1 MADSGYRPRRGGGGG
16 GFNNRKRRNRDDDD
30 NYDGGR
36 RYQRPR
42 WEEPPATKLRKQVV
56 SIAEAPHRRVDED
69 IMNSA
74 KTIADNYF
82 DSDLTNTFLDIA
94 VSLTL
99 EQPLKIPF
107 IAAIVL
113 QTNAQKPEFT
123 EEVLKKLAEAL
134 QKNINEGCWREVKL
148 LLRFLACLQGL
159 FMGDGVFPFL
169 EELFTRAAELQT
181 ASNEDALGLEL
192 VKIILFTVAYTMA
205 SSATE
210 SAAQAA
216 SLLDQ
221 TSIIASGP
229 PHVLENLVD
238 PYPSFEQGAP
248 PSHESVLSLLQKH
261 MEEEKKNNWELP
273 CLPRPW
279 KGSQPAGEEDLLA
292 SAQKHP
298 FPTLDLPATLQIG
311 PRQIFP
317 EVYFS
322 VYADQDI
329 NTVPPAS
336 DSSSLLIRDA
346 LTDAINV
353 LHINRYI
360 AGKVLIDMDC
370 YFAQGTFVKRA
381 TAFDKIRELTE
392 DKNTWKPEDVIVDAT
407 FSQLLQ
413 LPTPEHKPVFYHSV
427 LTESCKV
434 APAAVAPSLGRAI
447 RYLYRNI
454 DRMDLEISQRFLD
467 WFSHHLSNF
476 GFTWKWT
483 EWVDDV
489 ELQDI
494 SPKKAF
500 ILDALDKEIR
510 LSFAQRI
517 KGVLP
522 EPYQAL
528 IAPEKE
534 KDSPDFKFDDPS
546 TPFADQ
552 AKELMSRIR
561 QKASDEE
568 IAAALS
574 AIEQD
579 AANSGLANPNLASTD
594 AYMTCICYV
603 GSKSLSH
610 VLAVIERSRERLS
623 SLANESPD
631 LRKQI
636 IGSVLEFW
644 KHQIGNGVCLV
655 DKLLNYGIVTPQSV
669 VEWALVDNIDRGTLL
684 TKNWCYEL
692 ITKTISKVVFRVKQV
707 VTKIRDPR
715 LSEEE
720 RSTLQAA
727 LDKEMADM
735 KSLFS
740 SIEDAVGSVASAS
753 EDGMIESSDALR
765 AEEESTLREWGAK
778 WLRVF
783 RRRAAVEESWVKEE
797 LAKPLPELPAEPE
810 PKVDDVKMEDTKPTN
825 GGAEDGRQGSREGD
839 LGDGA
844 DGIE

>member
-1 MADSGYRPRRGGGGG
+1 MRIRSRGRVLTCIDDDEGYDGGGGR
-16 GFNNRKRRNRDDDD
+16 FQR
-30 NYDGGR
+30 R
-36 RYQRPR
+36 RY
-42 WEEPPATKLRKQVV
+42 EEPPAIKLRKQVV

-69 IMNSA
+69 IISSA
-74 KTIADNYF
+74 KMIADNYF
-82 DSDLTNTFLDIA
+82 DTDLTNGFLDIA
-94 VSLTL
+94 LSLSL

-107 IAAIVL
+107 VAAIVL
-113 QTNAQKPEFT
+113 QTNTQKPEFT
-123 EEVLKKLAEAL
+123 EEVLKKVSEAL
-134 QKNINEGCWREVKL
+134 QKSIDAGRWREVKL

-181 ASNEDALGLEL
+181 ASNDDALGLEL
-192 VKIILFTVAYTMA
+192 TKIILLTIAYTMA

-210 SAAQAA
+210 IEAQAA

-229 PHVLENLVD
+229 PHMLENLVD
-238 PYPSFEQGAP
+238 PYPSSQPGAS

-261 MEEEKKNNWELP
+261 MQEESKNKWELS

-279 KGSQPAGEEDLLA
+279 KARPADQEEDLLA

-298 FPTLDLPATLQIG
+298 FPALQLPDTLQVG
-311 PRQIFP
+311 PRQLFP
-317 EVYFS
+317 EVYYS
-322 VYADQDI
+322 VYGEQDI
-329 NTVPPAS
+329 DTVPPAS
-336 DSSSLLIRDA
+336 DPGALLIRDA

-353 LHINRYI
+353 LHVNRLI
-360 AGKVLIDMDC
+360 AGKVLIDMDQ
-370 YFAQGTFVKRA
+370 YFAPDTFVKRA
-381 TAFDKIRELTE
+381 TAFDKLREVAG
-392 DKNTWKPEDVIVDAT
+392 DKNAWKPEDVIVDAT

-427 LTESCKV
+427 LTESCKI

-447 RYLYRNI
+447 RYLYRNV
-454 DRMDLEISQRFLD
+454 DKMDLEIGQRFLD

-494 SPKKAF
+494 TPKKAF

-528 IAPEKE
+528 ISSEKE
-534 KDSPDFKFDDPS
+534 KDPPDFKYEDPA
-546 TPFADQ
+546 TPYAEQ
-552 AKELMSRIR
+552 GVALRTKLQ
-561 QKASDEE
+561 QKAPEE
-568 IAAALS
+568 EMVSVLTV
-574 AIEQD
+574 IEQE
-579 AANSGLANPNLASTD
+579 AEKAGLSNPKLASTD
-594 AYMTCICYV
+594 AFVTSILYN

-610 VLAVIERSRERLS
+610 ALALIERNRERLS
-623 SLANESPD
+623 NLANED
-631 LRKQI
+631 LRLRKQI
-636 IGSVLEFW
+636 VSSVLDFW
-644 KHQIGNGVCLV
+644 KYQIGTGVFLI
-655 DKLLNYGIVTPQSV
+655 DKLLNYGIVTPMSV
-669 VEWALVDNIDRGTLL
+669 VEWALIDNVDRGTIL

-692 ITKTISKVVFRVKQV
+692 IVKTTSKVVSRVRQV
-707 VTKIRDPR
+707 VSKIRDPR
-715 LSEEE
+715 LSDEE

-727 LDKEMADM
+727 LDKEMIDM
-735 KSLFS
+735 KALFAAV
-740 SIEDAVGSVASAS
+740 EDAVGSVASAS
-753 EDGMIESSDALR
+753 EDGMVESSDALR
-765 AEEESTLREWGAK
+765 AEQETILREWGAK

-783 RRRAAVEESWVKEE
+783 RRKAAVEESWVREE
-797 LAKPLPELPAEPE
+797 LAKPLPELPPVEE
-810 PKVDDVKMEDTKPTN
+810 KTEEVKMEDVQQEAKVN
-825 GGAEDGRQGSREGD
+825 GNGDAAEARGASREAD
-839 LGDGA
+839 MDG

>member
-1 MADSGYRPRRGGGGG
+1 MQGSLRPA
-16 GFNNRKRRNRDDDD
+16 N
-30 NYDGGR
+30 
-36 RYQRPR
+36 
-42 WEEPPATKLRKQVV
+42 
-56 SIAEAPHRRVDED
+56 
-69 IMNSA
+69 
-74 KTIADNYF
+74 
-82 DSDLTNTFLDIA
+82 
-94 VSLTL
+94 
-99 EQPLKIPF
+99 
-107 IAAIVL
+107 
-113 QTNAQKPEFT
+113 
-123 EEVLKKLAEAL
+123 
-134 QKNINEGCWREVKL
+134 
-148 LLRFLACLQGL
+148 
-159 FMGDGVFPFL
+159 VF
-169 EELFTRAAELQT
+169 Q
-181 ASNEDALGLEL
+181 ALGLEL
-192 VKIILFTVAYTMA
+192 VKIILFTIAYTMA

-210 SAAQAA
+210 CEMQAA

-261 MEEEKKNNWELP
+261 MEQEKKNNWDLP

-279 KGSQPAGEEDLLA
+279 KGSQPAGEDDLLA

-298 FPTLDLPATLQIG
+298 FPTLALPSTLHIG
-311 PRQIFP
+311 PTQIFP

-329 NTVPPAS
+329 STVPPAS
-336 DSSSLLIRDA
+336 DPSSLLIRDA

-370 YFAQGTFVKRA
+370 YFAQDTFVKRA
-381 TAFDKIRELTE
+381 TAFDKIRELSG

-413 LPTPEHKPVFYHSV
+413 LPAPEHKPVFYHSV

-454 DRMDLEISQRFLD
+454 DRMDLEIGQRFLD

-528 IAPEKE
+528 IAPEKD

-546 TPFADQ
+546 TPFAEN

-561 QKASDEE
+561 QKAPDDE
-568 IAAALS
+568 IAAVLS
-574 AIEQD
+574 TIEQE
-579 AANSGLANPNLASTD
+579 AANSGLSDPKLASTD
-594 AYMTCICYV
+594 AYVTCICFI

-636 IGSVLEFW
+636 ITSILDFW
-644 KHQIGNGVCLV
+644 KHQVGTGVCLV
-655 DKLLNYGIVTPQSV
+655 DKLLNYGIVTPLSV

-692 ITKTISKVVFRVKQV
+692 ITKATGKVVFRMKRV
-707 VTKIRDPR
+707 VAKIRDPR

-720 RSTLQAA
+720 RNTLQAA
-727 LDKEMADM
+727 LDKETADM

-740 SIEDAVGSVASAS
+740 AIEDAVASVASAS
-753 EDGMIESSDALR
+753 EDGMMESSDALR
-765 AEEESTLREWGAK
+765 AEQESVLSEWGAK

-783 RRRAAVEESWVKEE
+783 RRKAAVEESWVREE

-810 PKVDDVKMEDTKPTN
+810 PKTDEVDMVDAKETN
-825 GGAEDGRQGSREGD
+825 GNGEERREERKGANVDN
-839 LGDGA
+839 DGA

>member
-1 MADSGYRPRRGGGGG
+1 
-16 GFNNRKRRNRDDDD
+16 
-30 NYDGGR
+30 
-36 RYQRPR
+36 
-42 WEEPPATKLRKQVV
+42 
-56 SIAEAPHRRVDED
+56 
-69 IMNSA
+69 
-74 KTIADNYF
+74 
-82 DSDLTNTFLDIA
+82 
-94 VSLTL
+94 
-99 EQPLKIPF
+99 
-107 IAAIVL
+107 
-113 QTNAQKPEFT
+113 
-123 EEVLKKLAEAL
+123 
-134 QKNINEGCWREVKL
+134 
-148 LLRFLACLQGL
+148 
-159 FMGDGVFPFL
+159 
-169 EELFTRAAELQT
+169 
-181 ASNEDALGLEL
+181 
-192 VKIILFTVAYTMA
+192 MA

-210 SAAQAA
+210 CEPQAA

-229 PHVLENLVD
+229 PHILENLVD
-238 PYPSFEQGAP
+238 PYPSLEKGAP

-261 MEEEKKNNWELP
+261 MEEEKKSNWELP

-279 KGSQPAGEEDLLA
+279 KASQPVGEEDLLA

-298 FPTLDLPATLQIG
+298 FPSLELPTTLQIG
-311 PRQIFP
+311 PKQIFP

-336 DSSSLLIRDA
+336 DPSSLLIRDA

-370 YFAQGTFVKRA
+370 YFAPDTFVKRA
-381 TAFDKIRELTE
+381 TAFDKIRELTG

-407 FSQLLQ
+407 FSQLLL
-413 LPTPEHKPVFYHSV
+413 LPTTEHKPVFYHSV

-454 DRMDLEISQRFLD
+454 DRMDLEIGQRFLD

-476 GFTWKWT
+476 GFTWKWI

-489 ELQDI
+489 ELRDI

-546 TPFADQ
+546 TPFAEQ
-552 AKELMSRIR
+552 ATELISKIR
-561 QKASDEE
+561 QKAPDDE
-568 IAAALS
+568 IATTLS
-574 AIEQD
+574 TIEQE
-579 AANSGLANPNLASTD
+579 ATNAGLSNPKLASTD
-594 AYMTCICYV
+594 VYMTCICFI

-636 IGSVLEFW
+636 ITSVLDFW
-644 KHQIGNGVCLV
+644 KHQVGNGVCLI
-655 DKLLNYGIVTPQSV
+655 DKLLNYSIVTPQSV
-669 VEWALVDNIDRGTLL
+669 VEWALIDNIDRGTLL

-692 ITKTISKVVFRVKQV
+692 ITKTTSKVIFRVKQV

-715 LSEEE
+715 LTDEE

-727 LDKEMADM
+727 LEKEMEDM
-735 KSLFS
+735 KRLFGA
-740 SIEDAVGSVASAS
+740 IEDALGSIASAS
-753 EDGMIESSDALR
+753 QDGMIESSDALR
-765 AEEESTLREWGAK
+765 AEEESTLRDWGAK

-783 RRRAAVEESWVKEE
+783 RRRGAVEESWVREE

-810 PKVDDVKMEDTKPTN
+810 PELKSEEVQMKDADAKVTN
-825 GGAEDGRQGSREGD
+825 GDGEAGGADID
-839 LGDGA
+839 GDGV